1 MIGNIL
7 YIALCILGV
16 LCLIMAVGS
25 VIIFISGI
33 RTIKNDLKECSD
45 KSAARMIISSLI
57 HDALLVIAMIA
68 AVIGI
73 VLVGFKSV

>member
-1 MIGNIL
+1 MIDNIV
-7 YIALCILGV
+7 YIALGILGV
-16 LCLIMAVGS
+16 LCIVMAVGS
-25 VIIFISGI
+25 TIMLISGI

-57 HDALLVIAMIA
+57 HDTLLVAAMIA

-73 VLVGFKSV
+73 ICIGFKSV